1 LKIYFEDKT
10 LDISNAPNDV
20 IPLTLINA
28 KHGPTMCYSL
38 MKEAK
43 EFFCDKTPIYT
54 NSIIALLHAAELA
67 WNKETQHFDI
77 YLRCKN
83 GEWKNIHELT
93 TRELRQGHNIWKLWW
108 AGEFE
113 ERQENTK

>member
-1 LKIYFEDKT
+1 MKIYFEDGK
-10 LDISNAPNDV
+10 ISVRTEPKGV
-20 IPLTLINA
+20 IVYALAEN
-28 KHGPTMCYSL
+28 GPTRCYERL
-38 MKEAK
+38 KYTK
-43 EFFCDKTPIYT
+43 EFYNDEAPVYT
-54 NSIIALLHAAELA
+54 NSIIALLHAAEFA
-67 WNKETQHFDI
+67 WNKETKCFDI
-77 YLRCKN
+77 YLRCKG

>member
-1 LKIYFEDKT
+1 MKIYFEDGKIS
-10 LDISNAPNDV
+10 LDNAPNDV
-20 IPLTLINA
+20 LPHSLVDA
-28 KHGPTMCYSL
+28 KKGASVCYNL
-38 MKEAK
+38 LREAK
-43 EFFCDKTPIYT
+43 VFFDDKVPVYT

-67 WNKETQHFDI
+67 WNKETLHFDI

-83 GEWKNIHELT
+83 GEWKNIHALT

-113 ERQENTK
+113 EAQKK